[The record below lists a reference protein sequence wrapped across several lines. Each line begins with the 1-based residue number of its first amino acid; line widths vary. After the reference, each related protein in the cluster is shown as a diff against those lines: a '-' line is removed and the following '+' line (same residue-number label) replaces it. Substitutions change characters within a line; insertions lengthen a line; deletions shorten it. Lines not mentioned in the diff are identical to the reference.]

1 MKDKNM
7 NDKVIWLIDES
18 KIELRAFQRELVRR
32 LGDNVKVE
40 PLDPYSKMQDYV
52 KKVLSDKRTVAIIID
67 QRLKN
72 TGKAHY
78 TGTELA
84 EYLRGIN
91 PKLPIYI
98 LTNYPADLCS
108 DEESN
113 VEYILGKEAF
123 KNDAKANTI
132 AKRIL
137 RHINTYTDILSER
150 GQRFKELLEK
160 SMKYKLN
167 KDEYNELEQL
177 KYVRLSST
185 LASELEQAQKL
196 ELTIAANQRLLAQLK
211 GKKKHAHRN

>member
-1 MKDKNM
+1 M
-7 NDKVIWLIDES
+7 NDKVIWLIDENET
-18 KIELRAFQRELVRR
+18 ELRTFQRELANR
-32 LGDNVKVE
+32 LGGNVKVE
-40 PLDPYSKMQDYV
+40 ATAPYSKMQDYV
-52 KKVLSDKRTVAIIID
+52 KKALSDEKTVGIIID

-78 TGTELA
+78 NGTELA

-113 VEYILGKEAF
+113 VEYILGKEDF

-132 AKRIL
+132 AARIL
-137 RHINTYTDILSER
+137 RHIDTYTDILSER

-160 SMKYKLN
+160 SMKHKLAR
-167 KDEYNELEQL
+167 DEYDELEKL
-177 KYVRLSST
+177 KYIRLSPI
-185 LASELEQAQKL
+185 LAGELEKAQKL
-196 ELTIAANQRLLAQLK
+196 EQTISANQKLLAQLK
-211 GKKKHAHRN
+211 GKKKHGR